1 MSHLKISAAP
11 CVFFF
16 FFAAGCHPKGQNVS
30 ALQAQQTINVQQ
42 DSIQK
47 IVTQTEESY
56 KAMDNP
62 TLLKKLAEQSS
73 RLREPFNSIAY
84 RELKGR
90 KDVNTDTLASMVRE
104 TKNGNAI
111 LPLLLLR
118 SLNERTY
125 KALPVELRS
134 GVLTDA
140 LQRSKTFN
148 MWGLPHLY
156 LEEASKALLECDKS
170 ALPALERMLSDT
182 LRAPVYGSQVAMES
196 IRYHYRLCDYAL
208 FFIEHLQGDTTFVMP
223 LSPADRDALIK
234 GIPH

>member
-1 MSHLKISAAP
+1 
-11 CVFFF
+11 
-16 FFAAGCHPKGQNVS
+16 
-30 ALQAQQTINVQQ
+30 
-42 DSIQK
+42 
-47 IVTQTEESY
+47 
-56 KAMDNP
+56 
-62 TLLKKLAEQSS
+62 
-73 RLREPFNSIAY
+73 
-84 RELKGR
+84 
-90 KDVNTDTLASMVRE
+90 MVRE